1 MSNVIQMS
9 NVNPMTNVIAGAG
22 DQVYKKLVYAIQ
34 NNNLQRFYPYERVVK
49 LTQQISSVS
58 LLELSNAFR
67 ITAEV
72 AIDLYQLALYDIVI
86 LADDSGSMTTDSR
99 IDELSAVV
107 EKIAGVA
114 SRFDQDGMTLCFLND
129 AKVSSNLRAA
139 DVSSAL
145 QKVRFSGRTPI
156 GSVLRQRILHPMV
169 IKKMSH
175 GHLQKPVLVI
185 TLTDGEPDSK
195 DDLVKT
201 LQEAK
206 DFNLSTGS
214 TCAAFEFAQ
223 IGTDPTAQRFL
234 NELDVHPSIGN
245 IVDVTSSFE
254 LEEEEYAKAGATLTP
269 HMWIL
274 KLMLGAIDPQYDS
287 ADEMAMGDLAEP
299 AVLNNPTMVRL
310 VLSVYAY
317 MMSNINTVVADM
329 VRMRRQ
335 HPEPNERFEVVFSQL
350 IAHRR
355 PPNRGALFPKFK
367 YLTFKILL
375 DLLR

>member
-175 GHLQKPVLVI
+175 GQLQKPVLVI

-287 ADEMAMGDLAEP
+287 ADE
-299 AVLNNPTMVRL
+299 VR
-310 VLSVYAY
+310 
-317 MMSNINTVVADM
+317 
-329 VRMRRQ
+329 
-335 HPEPNERFEVVFSQL
+335 
-350 IAHRR
+350 
-355 PPNRGALFPKFK
+355 
-367 YLTFKILL
+367 
-375 DLLR
+375 